1 MAPKDTGLSSLSLIQ
16 PAPEPAPP
24 PAAKKATPK
33 PATKTTKAKP
43 APKPATRPTVAPVT
57 ETAEEPAARV
67 GVMYRCT
74 PARRK
79 ALHQLALDRGVKVQT
94 LLDEAVE
101 LLALQ
106 HDSKL

>member
-1 MAPKDTGLSSLSLIQ
+1 MAPKDTGLGSLSLIQ
-16 PAPEPAPP
+16 TPPEPTPQAPKAQP
-24 PAAKKATPK
+24 KRSAKPQSKPKAAKTEK
-33 PATKTTKAKP
+33 P
-43 APKPATRPTVAPVT
+43 
-57 ETAEEPAARV
+57 EPFPEDKAARV

-74 PARRK
+74 HVRRK